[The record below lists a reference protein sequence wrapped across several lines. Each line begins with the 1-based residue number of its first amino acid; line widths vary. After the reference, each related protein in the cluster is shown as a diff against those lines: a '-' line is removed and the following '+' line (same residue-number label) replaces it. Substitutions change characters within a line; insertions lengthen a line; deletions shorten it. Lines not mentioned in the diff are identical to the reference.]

1 MTGCKVKQVPATSF
15 HLFVCTYE
23 NAAFNH
29 RSTQHF
35 FPESHLLDNMASIP
49 IAKINIL
56 LSLHC
61 LGHLN
66 FMINHEQ
73 S

>member
-23 NAAFNH
+23 SAAFNH

-49 IAKINIL
+49 IAKNQYFVVST
-56 LSLHC
+56 LSRAPQLYDKP
-61 LGHLN
+61 
-66 FMINHEQ
+66 
-73 S
+73 